1 MYAEARCGPP
11 GVYAV
16 VGEAVDRA
24 EEVCLFAER
33 VHAAGADAYLLRQFD
48 GSDCGRA
55 GCGIEVP
62 SHRSSKEDAGRA
74 DQGRVDDLE
83 VVVLEREGGIADGR
97 QSSEPQPSDGL
108 GLRVWRWRSEERRV
122 GKECVSTCRSRW
134 SPYH

>member
-33 VHAAGADAYLLRQFD
+33 VDAAGADAYLLRQFD

-62 SHRSSKEDAGRA
+62 SPRSSKEAAGRA
-74 DQGRVDDLE
+74 DQGRVDDPE
-83 VVVLEREGGIADGR
+83 VVVLERAGGIADGR
-97 QSSEPQPSDGL
+97 QSSEPQPSHGL
-108 GLRVWRWRSEERRV
+108 RLRVWPWAAGNGGPYERQDV
-122 GKECVSTCRSRW
+122 GE
-134 SPYH
+134 